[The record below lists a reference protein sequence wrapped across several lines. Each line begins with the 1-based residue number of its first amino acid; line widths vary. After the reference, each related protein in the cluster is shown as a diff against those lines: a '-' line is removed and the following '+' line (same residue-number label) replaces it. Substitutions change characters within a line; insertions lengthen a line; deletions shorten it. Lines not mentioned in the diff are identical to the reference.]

1 MGALPPVFRTLAAAA
16 TLAKQK
22 KDEIILPLH
31 ATPESPKRAR
41 LAILIPRPFRRCPSM
56 SLHELVQQAID
67 FVKAHEA
74 WAPLIAGFLAF
85 GESFAFISLIIPATT
100 ALIGI
105 GALIGASDIP
115 FVPVWIG
122 ASVGAALG
130 DWISYWIGLKVE
142 NVAHRV
148 WPLSRYPQMVERG
161 EAFFKRYGTWS
172 IMLGRFF
179 GPVRAVIPLVAG
191 MFEMP
196 FIPFQIAN
204 WVSAFVWAFALL
216 APGFTALKYL

>member
-1 MGALPPVFRTLAAAA
+1 MSFHALI
-16 TLAKQK
+16 Q
-22 KDEIILPLH
+22 
-31 ATPESPKRAR
+31 
-41 LAILIPRPFRRCPSM
+41 AI
-56 SLHELVQQAID
+56 ID

-74 WAPLIAGFLAF
+74 WAPLIAGILAF
-85 GESFAFISLIIPATT
+85 GESFAFLSLLIPATT

-105 GALIGASDIP
+105 GALIGASDIL
-115 FVPVWIG
+115 FWPVWVG

-148 WPLSRYPQMVERG
+148 WPLSHHPERVAQA

-172 IMLGRFF
+172 IFIGRFF
-179 GPVRAVIPLVAG
+179 GPARALVPLVAG

-196 FIPFQIAN
+196 FLAFQIAN
-204 WVSAFVWAFALL
+204 WSSAFVWAFALL
-216 APGFTALKYL
+216 APGFTLLKYW